1 MGEGDKQIEYD
12 NVVDNKVF
20 SSLITSKAGF
30 VLHKII
36 DK

>member
-1 MGEGDKQIEYD
+1 MGGEDRKIEYD
-12 NVVDNKVF
+12 YALDNKVF

-30 VLHKII
+30 VLHKI